1 MAPHPFIFGAEDL
14 FKLVDPEAY
23 RSLTLADLPRLLVK
37 LLGTTL
43 LMWVYFAASI
53 KRLHDRDKS
62 GWWMVPFFAVPGLYN
77 QFADRLPDSHA
88 DLPLAI
94 AASALCLWG
103 FIEMYCLKGSRK
115 TNRFGADPLTPQP
128 PLDTRPPWDQQS
140 EIEMVPQRLARRRF
154 GVLSRGMNDAVS
166 ITRDL
171 VRCPSV
177 TPADAGALGVLERLL
192 KDAGFEVHRVT
203 FGEPGTTDID
213 NLYARIGD
221 NAPHITFAGHTDV
234 VPAGDEAAWT
244 HGAFSGEVKD
254 GFLYGRGAVDMKGG
268 IACSVAAVLQY
279 LADNG
284 GKPKGSISFLITG
297 DEEDISVNGTIKLL
311 KWCAERG
318 EKFDHC
324 VLGEPSNV
332 EVLGDCIKVG
342 RRGSQSGTLYV
353 DGVQGHVAYPHRAAN
368 PVPDIS
374 RLIVALSDEPLD
386 HGSAQFQA
394 SNLEFTSVDV
404 GNTASNVIPAQAR
417 AKFNIRFNDN
427 HTQETLRAL
436 VEERLA
442 KACGNR
448 IRARIVWEY
457 SNSNVFVT
465 KPGAFTDL
473 AVSAIEEV
481 TGRKPELSTSGGT
494 SDARFISNY
503 CPVIEFGLVGQTMH
517 QVDERTPV
525 SDLEKLT
532 RIYRGVLDRY
542 FSQA

>member
-1 MAPHPFIFGAEDL
+1 MTDAL
-14 FKLVDPEAY
+14 
-23 RSLTLADLPRLLVK
+23 
-37 LLGTTL
+37 
-43 LMWVYFAASI
+43 SI
-53 KRLHDRDKS
+53 
-62 GWWMVPFFAVPGLYN
+62 A
-77 QFADRLPDSHA
+77 
-88 DLPLAI
+88 
-94 AASALCLWG
+94 
-103 FIEMYCLKGSRK
+103 
-115 TNRFGADPLTPQP
+115 
-128 PLDTRPPWDQQS
+128 
-140 EIEMVPQRLARRRF
+140 
-154 GVLSRGMNDAVS
+154 
-166 ITRDL
+166 RDL

-177 TPADAGALGVLERLL
+177 TPADAGALGVLENIL
-192 KDAGFEVHRVT
+192 KAAGFTVHRVT
-203 FGEPGTTDID
+203 FSEPGTADID
-213 NLYARIGD
+213 NLYARIGTD
-221 NAPHITFAGHTDV
+221 APHLTFAGHTDV
-234 VPAGDEAAWT
+234 VPPGDEAAWS

-268 IACSVAAVLQY
+268 IACSVAAALQY
-279 LADNG
+279 LADHG
-284 GKPKGSISFLITG
+284 GKPRKDGAGSISFLITG
-297 DEEDISVNGTIKLL
+297 DEEDISVNGTVKLL
-311 KWCAERG
+311 QWVAARG

-374 RLIVALSDEPLD
+374 RLIVALGDEPLD

-404 GNTASNVIPAQAR
+404 GNTASNVIPGQAR

-427 HTQETLRAL
+427 HTQESLRKL
-436 VEERLA
+436 VEERLV

-448 IRARIVWEY
+448 IRARIVWEP

-465 KPGAFTDL
+465 KPGPFTDL

-494 SDARFISNY
+494 SDARFISSY

-517 QVDERTPV
+517 QIDERAPV

-532 RIYRGVLDRY
+532 KIYRGVLDRY
-542 FSQA
+542 FG